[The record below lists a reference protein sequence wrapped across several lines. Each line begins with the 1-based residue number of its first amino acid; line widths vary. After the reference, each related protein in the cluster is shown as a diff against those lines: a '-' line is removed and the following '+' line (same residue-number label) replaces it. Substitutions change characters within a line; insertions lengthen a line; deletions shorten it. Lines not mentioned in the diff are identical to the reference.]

1 MYCSVKKIQRGRRGH
16 SKQNV
21 LNYNKKN
28 IGHPFKINVLVFV
41 I

>member
-21 LNYNKKN
+21 LNYNKK
-28 IGHPFKINVLVFV
+28 ILAILLK
-41 I
+41 